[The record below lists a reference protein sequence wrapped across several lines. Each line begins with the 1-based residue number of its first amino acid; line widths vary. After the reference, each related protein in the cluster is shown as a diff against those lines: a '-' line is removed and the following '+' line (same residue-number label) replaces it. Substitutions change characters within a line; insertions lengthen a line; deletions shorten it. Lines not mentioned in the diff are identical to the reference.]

1 MSWMSLLRVC
11 FHPHSTAGI
20 QLQRASRRR
29 LTLFSRYQG
38 IYKFKQN
45 KTELNHNFQIV
56 TLLYLI
62 YKFYCCGTVCV
73 FFPLNWRRWPA
84 SCATDHIWPYPTLRA
99 LRVKAE
105 APEQFLPASFNFP
118 KDCELWQN
126 KHLHNDLERF
136 IFGGS
141 ETVDKSERRELL
153 EESN

>member
-1 MSWMSLLRVC
+1 MDVVDVVAQGVLPSAW
-11 FHPHSTAGI
+11 HSTAGI

-73 FFPLNWRRWPA
+73 FFPLN
-84 SCATDHIWPYPTLRA
+84 
-99 LRVKAE
+99 
-105 APEQFLPASFNFP
+105 
-118 KDCELWQN
+118 
-126 KHLHNDLERF
+126 
-136 IFGGS
+136 
-141 ETVDKSERRELL
+141 
-153 EESN
+153 